1 MGTVQQ
7 DEVFEIE
14 AANLGIALLWLN
26 DGFEEKEYKFLEI
39 PKTRGGIIKT
49 LSFSKWEKHYINPP
63 LGNLLQSIM
72 KTYNNQVNNKAL
84 YFLRIQK
91 IPCYKNI

>member
-49 LSFSKWEKHYINPP
+49 LSFSKWEKRYINPP
-63 LGNLLQSIM
+63 LGDLLQSIM
-72 KTYNNQVNNKAL
+72 KTYNNQVSNKAL